1 MKLRFAPMRLLP
13 PLGFALLAACSP
25 NSGNDS
31 ENDVVVNVDR
41 IDSASDPGAIKAPS
55 SPAPAT
61 PSAPGSPGGLADDRT
76 PVSEAPFAPDSA
88 QGAADVVQRYY
99 AFLEARDYAQAW
111 ALWSDG
117 GKASGMSAEAFA
129 ASFAKYG
136 EYHADIGA
144 PGDIDAGAGQRY
156 GTVPVVVYG
165 KLKDGRPFNMK
176 GDVTLHRTEA
186 DGATEAQRRWHIR
199 SADIKPRP

>member
-1 MKLRFAPMRLLP
+1 MIRTRLVL
-13 PLGFALLAACSP
+13 PLGLAMLAACSP
-25 NSGNDS
+25 NAGNDS
-31 ENDVVVNVDR
+31 DNDVMVNVDR
-41 IDSASDPGAIKAPS
+41 IDSASDPGAVKAPP
-55 SPAPAT
+55 SPKPAT
-61 PSAPGSPGGLADDRT
+61 PPEPGTPGGLADDRT
-76 PVSEAPFAPDSA
+76 PVSEATFTPDSA

-117 GKASGMSAEAFA
+117 GKASGMRAEAFA
-129 ASFAKYG
+129 ASFAKYS
-136 EYHADIGA
+136 EYHANIGA

-156 GTVPVVVYG
+156 VTVPVVVYG

-176 GDVTLHRTEA
+176 GEVVLQRTEV

>member
-1 MKLRFAPMRLLP
+1 MRLSFAPMRLFL
-13 PLGFALLAACSP
+13 PLGSALLAACSP
-25 NSGNDS
+25 SSGNDS
-31 ENDVVVNVDR
+31 ENDIVVNVDR
-41 IDSASDPGAIKAPS
+41 IDSASDPGAVKAPP
-55 SPAPAT
+55 SPAAPPA
-61 PSAPGSPGGLADDRT
+61 SGSLGGLVDDRT

-88 QGAADVVQRYY
+88 QGGADLVQRYY

-111 ALWSDG
+111 ALWSNG
-117 GKASGMSAEAFA
+117 GKASGMSVEGFA

-136 EYHADIGA
+136 EYHANIGA

-156 GTVPVVVYG
+156 VTVPVVVYG

-176 GDVTLHRTEA
+176 GEVTLQRTEV

>member
-1 MKLRFAPMRLLP
+1 MRLRFAPMRLLP

-41 IDSASDPGAIKAPS
+41 IDSASDPGAVKAPS

-61 PSAPGSPGGLADDRT
+61 PSAPGPPGGLAADRT

-136 EYHADIGA
+136 EYHANIGA

-156 GTVPVVVYG
+156 VTVPVVVYG
-165 KLKDGRPFNMK
+165 KLKDGRAFNMK
-176 GDVTLHRTEA
+176 GDVTLHRTEVE
-186 DGATEAQRRWHIR
+186 GATEAQRRWHIR